1 MKAILTVIG
10 KDKVGIIAGVSTE
23 LQKLNINILDVNQTI
38 MGEFFTMIMMLDLK
52 LSSNNFEE
60 IKKALELKGKEL
72 GVHKLC
78 RIVRFPRMC
87 EFNTA
92 FH

>member
-10 KDKVGIIAGVSTE
+10 KDKVGIISGVSSE

-52 LSSNNFEE
+52 LSNDNFEK
-60 IKKALELKGKEL
+60 IKNILELKGKDL
-72 GVHKLC
+72 GVEVKIQ
-78 RIVRFPRMC
+78 REEI
-87 EFNTA
+87 FNSMYTV
-92 FH
+92 

>member
-10 KDKVGIIAGVSTE
+10 KDRVGIIAGISSE
-23 LQKLNINILDVNQTI
+23 LQQLNINILDVTQTI
-38 MGEFFTMIMMLDLK
+38 MQGYFTMIMMLDLK

-72 GVHKLC
+72 GVEVKIQ
-78 RIVRFPRMC
+78 REEI
-87 EFNTA
+87 FNSMYTV
-92 FH
+92 